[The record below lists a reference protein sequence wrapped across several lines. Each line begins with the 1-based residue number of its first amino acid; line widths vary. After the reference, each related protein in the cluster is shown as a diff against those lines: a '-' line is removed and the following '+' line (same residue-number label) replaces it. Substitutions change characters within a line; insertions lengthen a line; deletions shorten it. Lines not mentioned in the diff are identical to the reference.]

1 MRASLS
7 CLLEEVSRLPR
18 LQQRKVGC
26 LVGAAV
32 GDAAARPLHW
42 VYDIAALNSAVKT
55 NPNQPEFWPRSY
67 SPFYSLE
74 TGDTSCYW
82 DQAMAVL
89 TAITDQEFS
98 YQNIC
103 QELVQQLGPGSA
115 YNMEARQEFMWRRSQ
130 GLSLTPVKG
139 KWLHGGMIKFLENF
153 SQGSRICGDPSIKET
168 DGFCCSLPVA
178 VRFAGQP
185 RLVEAVLRVASTQST
200 WPVAVRHAVVAARIV
215 EAFILEREEPIL
227 SLAREIEP
235 EFPEISREM
244 EQVVA
249 SKTVDHTTAVGQIF
263 GRPCYNPGSFLGAL
277 HAVLSSHSFPEA
289 VRKTILAGGCNCSRA
304 FFIGQLRLQRGKYF
318 VSNDINLNQVRC
330 LVLNME
336 WRAFLSIGWRKLK
349 ISIIFLN

>member
-1 MRASLS
+1 MRGSLS

-32 GDAAARPLHW
+32 GDAAARPFHW
-42 VYDIAALNSAVKT
+42 QYDVSSLASAIQS
-55 NPNQPEFWPRSY
+55 NPGQPEFWPRSQ

-89 TAITDQEFS
+89 TAITDKEFS

-103 QELVQQLGPGSA
+103 QELVHQLGPGSG
-115 YNMEARQEFMWRRSQ
+115 YNLDARQEFMRRRRT
-130 GLSLTPVKG
+130 GLSLTPIQG

-153 SQGSRICGDPSIKET
+153 SQGRQICGDPAIKET

-185 RLVEAVLRVASTQST
+185 GLVEAVVKVATTQST
-200 WPVAVRHAVVAARIV
+200 WPVAVRHAVVAARII
-215 EAFILEREEPIL
+215 EAFILEREEPVL
-227 SLAREIEP
+227 SLAMEIEP
-235 EFPEISREM
+235 DFPEISREVKL
-244 EQVVA
+244 VVA
-249 SKTVDHTTAVGQIF
+249 SQEVDHSTAVGEIF

-277 HAVLSSHSFPEA
+277 HAVLTSRNYQEA
-289 VRKTILAGGCNCSRA
+289 VRKTIIAGGCNCSRA
-304 FFIGQLRLQRGKYF
+304 FFIGAMLGAKYGVEGIPADWIEKTKNIDNILKLAIRLS
-318 VSNDINLNQVRC
+318 SN
-330 LVLNME
+330 E
-336 WRAFLSIGWRKLK
+336 
-349 ISIIFLN
+349 

>member
-1 MRASLS
+1 
-7 CLLEEVSRLPR
+7 
-18 LQQRKVGC
+18 
-26 LVGAAV
+26 
-32 GDAAARPLHW
+32 
-42 VYDIAALNSAVKT
+42 
-55 NPNQPEFWPRSY
+55 
-67 SPFYSLE
+67 
-74 TGDTSCYW
+74 
-82 DQAMAVL
+82 
-89 TAITDQEFS
+89 
-98 YQNIC
+98 
-103 QELVQQLGPGSA
+103 
-115 YNMEARQEFMWRRSQ
+115 MEARQEFMWRRSQ

-185 RLVEAVLRVASTQST
+185 R
-200 WPVAVRHAVVAARIV
+200 IV

-235 EFPEISREM
+235 EFPEISREV

-304 FFIGQLRLQRGKYF
+304 FFIGSMLGAKYG
-318 VSNDINLNQVRC
+318 VEGIPLDW
-330 LVLNME
+330 ME
-336 WRAFLSIGWRKLK
+336 K
-349 ISIIFLN
+349 